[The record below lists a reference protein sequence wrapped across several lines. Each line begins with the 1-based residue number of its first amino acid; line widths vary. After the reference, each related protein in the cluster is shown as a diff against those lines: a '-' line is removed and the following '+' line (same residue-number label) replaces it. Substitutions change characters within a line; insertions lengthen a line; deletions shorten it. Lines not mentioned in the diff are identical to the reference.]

1 MRKSHVTLSPTA
13 DGKTPSG
20 AVTSG
25 IARNPPPAWFGFGF
39 GFGFGLALGSGFG
52 FGFGSGLGCSG

>member
-25 IARNPPPAWFGFGF
+25 IARNPPPTWFGFGF
-39 GFGFGLALGSGFG
+39 GFGFGLALGLELALGLGFG
-52 FGFGSGLGCSG
+52 FGFG